1 MTEKHTF
8 FVPGSGFPES
18 TVEFPE
24 SEARHASRVLR
35 LTAGNEVQV
44 VDGNGGRFRVRIES
58 VNRRGVTGS
67 VLERLADE
75 PAVACDVTLAVGLL
89 KNAGRF
95 ETMLEKAT
103 ELGVRR
109 IVPLVTGR
117 TEADRLRMDRSR
129 GILVAA
135 MKQSGRARLPE
146 LDTPTALAD
155 LLAAVD
161 QDLRVICHEAV
172 SPADSLSRVV
182 DSGSASVCILVGPE
196 GGFTDD
202 EVEAARIAGFLP
214 VSLGPTRL
222 RTETAALAAATLV
235 LLGARS

>member
-1 MTEKHTF
+1 M
-8 FVPGSGFPES
+8 P
-18 TVEFPE
+18 
-24 SEARHASRVLR
+24 
-35 LTAGNEVQV
+35 
-44 VDGNGGRFRVRIES
+44 
-58 VNRRGVTGS
+58 
-67 VLERLADE
+67 
-75 PAVACDVTLAVGLL
+75 CDVTLGVGLL

-117 TEADRLRMDRSR
+117 TESDRLRMDRSR
-129 GILVAA
+129 GILVSA

-146 LDTPTALAD
+146 LDAPTPLAD
-155 LLAAVD
+155 LLSAAD
-161 QDLRVICHEAV
+161 QDLKVVCHEAV
-172 SPADSLSRVV
+172 RTTEGLSRLV
-182 DSGSASVCILVGPE
+182 DPGATSACILVGPE

-202 EVEAARIAGFLP
+202 EADAARVAGFRP

-235 LLGARS
+235 LLGARP